1 MYLVME
7 VAITNLKDKGIPIT
21 EENAWK
27 FVEWLE
33 KKGKGKTRSHEVI
46 DGVIRITLNQKLAY
60 KFFEII
66 AKEISRVSDII
77 Q

>member
-1 MYLVME
+1 MDLVME
-7 VAITNLKDKGIPIT
+7 VAITNLKDKGIPIS

-33 KKGKGKTRSHEVI
+33 KKAKGKVRSHEVI
-46 DGVIRITLNQKLAY
+46 DGVIRMVLNEKLAK

-66 AKEISRVSDII
+66 AKEISRVSDLV
-77 Q
+77 

>member
-7 VAITNLKDKGIPIT
+7 VAITNLKDKGIPIS

-33 KKGKGKTRSHEVI
+33 KKGNGKVKSHEVI
-46 DGVIRITLNQKLAY
+46 DGVIRMVLKQKLAE

-66 AKEISRVSDII
+66 AKETSRVTNIV